1 MGIRRGRIELFHDDQ
16 LVVALPD
23 LKIIAST
30 LERFGVAPGPVDERP
45 VLGLALIRGLANVD
59 TAVSELLNGGA
70 GGIGQELARYRDE
83 RAAALAAAP
92 GAEVAGLDLLIRA
105 IHLTFARDYPGWRV
119 AIGKNYRPSPVK
131 GYPHLGGGEGD
142 PQPVDADLGTAIL
155 AGCPDL
161 TLGSGVRVGLLDTR
175 MYPDPWLTGHYLARP
190 GDLLDRNQDSFTVFD
205 GHCAFVASCIVREA
219 PAAEIHVRHVLDS
232 QGDGTAWDAGVAMAE
247 TARTPVDVVN
257 LSFGEFFTDDN
268 TAPMIFEAAVK
279 RFSPETVLVAAA
291 GNNGDVEHLP
301 PGLVPDGLKP
311 NSASYPAALVD
322 VVGVGAL
329 DRSGNLAA
337 FTPHR
342 APWIS
347 LLAPGVGL
355 TGAYV
360 RGVVNI
366 QHKDKTGR
374 VLDSK
379 QVTFPG
385 TAVWEGCSFAA
396 GVVSGAIAAGTVP
409 GHRSARQALEEL
421 LSRDPG
427 QPGCG
432 IRPND
437 PGRMPVTAG
446 APDA

>member
-1 MGIRRGRIELFHDDQ
+1 
-16 LVVALPD
+16 
-23 LKIIAST
+23 
-30 LERFGVAPGPVDERP
+30 
-45 VLGLALIRGLANVD
+45 
-59 TAVSELLNGGA
+59 
-70 GGIGQELARYRDE
+70 
-83 RAAALAAAP
+83 
-92 GAEVAGLDLLIRA
+92 
-105 IHLTFARDYPGWRV
+105 
-119 AIGKNYRPSPVK
+119 
-131 GYPHLGGGEGD
+131 
-142 PQPVDADLGTAIL
+142 
-155 AGCPDL
+155 
-161 TLGSGVRVGLLDTR
+161 
-175 MYPDPWLTGHYLARP
+175 
-190 GDLLDRNQDSFTVFD
+190 
-205 GHCAFVASCIVREA
+205 
-219 PAAEIHVRHVLDS
+219 
-232 QGDGTAWDAGVAMAE
+232 
-247 TARTPVDVVN
+247 VVN

-337 FTPHR
+337 FTPHP

-432 IRPND
+432 IRC
-437 PGRMPVTAG
+437 PGRHHAG
-446 APDA
+446 RTGPRR

>member
-1 MGIRRGRIELFHDDQ
+1 MGVRRGRIELFHDDQ

-23 LKIIAST
+23 LKIIASA
-30 LERFGVAPGPVDERP
+30 LERFGVRTGPVDERP

-70 GGIGQELARYRDE
+70 ADIGPELARFADE
-83 RAAALAAAP
+83 RAAALASAP

-131 GYPHLGGGEGD
+131 GYPHLGGGDGD

-175 MYPDPWLTGHYLARP
+175 MYPDPWLTGHYLAHA

-205 GHCAFVASCIVREA
+205 GHCAFVASCILREA
-219 PAAEIHVRHVLDS
+219 PAAGIGVRRVLDS
-232 QGDGTAWDAGVAMAE
+232 QGDGTAWDAAVAMAE
-247 TARTPVDVVN
+247 TAQTPVDVVN
-257 LSFGEFFTDDN
+257 LSFGEFRTDDD

-279 RFSPETVLVAAA
+279 RFSPETVLAAA
-291 GNNGDVEHLP
+291 GNNGDVDHLP

-329 DRSGNLAA
+329 DQDGHLAP
-337 FTPHR
+337 FTPHP

-374 VLDSK
+374 VLDSRR
-379 QVTFPG
+379 VTFPG

-396 GVVSGAIAAGTVP
+396 GVVTGAIAAGTVP
-409 GHRSARQALEEL
+409 GHRSARQALAEL
-421 LSRDPG
+421 LNRDPG
-427 QPGCG
+427 QPGRG

-437 PGRMPVTAG
+437 PGRVPAPAG
-446 APDA
+446 APHA